1 MKVHGNL
8 NGLKPGHKQR
18 LERLYDRKVPRE
30 AIISVPLAQSLCELS
45 SETGRQVGVTLD
57 RAGKV
62 QHVIVGDAERLFI
75 PDLGR
80 ARAGAGRFRGIRLVH
95 THLHD
100 EPLTS
105 DDLTDLARLRLDL
118 IAALGVDPEGRPR
131 HLYHAHL
138 MPAGSES
145 ATSTPTTT
153 TVHAEDLDF
162 SVFIENLEGEFS
174 RRTLGAVETEGQVRA
189 IAVHVTTGAKGAI
202 DPDESL
208 RELAELARTADVV
221 MVDRMVQKRPQLD
234 PRYLIGKG
242 KLDELLLKTM
252 QLDCDLIVFDQ
263 DLSPHQ
269 VKAIADVTDLKVID
283 RSQLILDIFA
293 RRAHTREGK
302 LAVELAQLRY
312 RLPRLAQQSTALSR
326 LMGGVGGRGP
336 GESKLE
342 IDRRRARERI
352 THLERELK
360 QCAVQRQSQRSRR
373 EDRNV
378 PVVAIIGYTNAGKSS
393 LFNALTHSD
402 VLAEDKLFATLHVT
416 TRRMRFPQDRE
427 LVLIDTVGFIRD
439 LPDDLQAA
447 FKATLEEVTGADLL
461 LHVADIADP
470 RLRHQIESV
479 ERILTELDLMGIP
492 RIRVFNKTDL
502 LEPDLADNLCR
513 NFGAMGVSAIQR
525 PTTRALME
533 AVESR
538 LWQAAVGT
546 RNPGAHP
553 PEDDD

>member
-234 PRYLIGKG
+234 PRY
-242 KLDELLLKTM
+242 
-252 QLDCDLIVFDQ
+252 
-263 DLSPHQ
+263 
-269 VKAIADVTDLKVID
+269 
-283 RSQLILDIFA
+283 
-293 RRAHTREGK
+293 
-302 LAVELAQLRY
+302 
-312 RLPRLAQQSTALSR
+312 
-326 LMGGVGGRGP
+326 
-336 GESKLE
+336 
-342 IDRRRARERI
+342 
-352 THLERELK
+352 
-360 QCAVQRQSQRSRR
+360 
-373 EDRNV
+373 
-378 PVVAIIGYTNAGKSS
+378 
-393 LFNALTHSD
+393 
-402 VLAEDKLFATLHVT
+402 
-416 TRRMRFPQDRE
+416 
-427 LVLIDTVGFIRD
+427 
-439 LPDDLQAA
+439 
-447 FKATLEEVTGADLL
+447 
-461 LHVADIADP
+461 
-470 RLRHQIESV
+470 
-479 ERILTELDLMGIP
+479 
-492 RIRVFNKTDL
+492 
-502 LEPDLADNLCR
+502 
-513 NFGAMGVSAIQR
+513 
-525 PTTRALME
+525 
-533 AVESR
+533 
-538 LWQAAVGT
+538 
-546 RNPGAHP
+546 
-553 PEDDD
+553 

>member
-1 MKVHGNL
+1 
-8 NGLKPGHKQR
+8 
-18 LERLYDRKVPRE
+18 VPRE
-30 AIISVPLAQSLCELS
+30 AIVSVPLAQTLCELS
-45 SETGRQVGVTLD
+45 SETGRQLGVTLD

-100 EPLTS
+100 EPLS
-105 DDLTDLARLRLDL
+105 ADDLTDLARLRLDL
-118 IAALGVDPEGRPR
+118 IVALGVDPEGRPR

-138 MPAGSES
+138 MPAGSDS
-145 ATSTPTTT
+145 PTSTPVTT

-162 SVFIENLEGEFS
+162 AVFIENLEGEFS

-189 IAVHVTTGAKGAI
+189 IAVHVTTGAKGSI

-221 MVDRMVQKRPQLD
+221 IVDRMVQKRPQLD

-269 VKAIADVTDLKVID
+269 VKAIADITDLKVID

-393 LFNALTHSD
+393 LFNALTQSE

-447 FKATLEEVTGADLL
+447 FKATLEEITGADLL

-470 RLRHQIESV
+470 RLRQQIESV

-502 LEPDLADNLCR
+502 LEPTLADNLCR
-513 NFGAMGVSAIQR
+513 NHGAMGVSALNR

-533 AVESR
+533 TVESR

-546 RNPGAHP
+546 RNPAAQP
-553 PEDDD
+553 PEDED